1 MFPYWFSV
9 WMIYPLIRSSTIIV
23 LAPIFPLM
31 CVNICFIYVSTPM
44 LGAYIFIIIIFL
56 VGFTLLS
63 LHNIPLCFFLQF
75 CFKVHFALLH
85 QLFFVPF
92 HLGEISFHFQSACVF
107 RSEMNL
113 FCSASIHVFFFW
125 FTHPPYIFWLDHLV
139 HFHLKSLV
147 TGMHLLLFCSM
158 FSDSFIVLLCYFLL
172 LLCNLMIIFI
182 VIFEFLSLV
191 NVCISQNFGLWLPL
205 SVCVQYNLMFLCVYP
220 FLCRW
225 FYCCC
230 LTTFI
235 LAL

>member
-1 MFPYWFSV
+1 
-9 WMIYPLIRSSTIIV
+9 
-23 LAPIFPLM
+23 
-31 CVNICFIYVSTPM
+31 M
-44 LGAYIFIIIIFL
+44 LFQ
-56 VGFTLLS
+56 LS
-63 LHNIPLCFFLQF
+63 F
-75 CFKVHFALLH
+75 CFSLYEYCFSSPPV
-85 QLFFVPF
+85 
-92 HLGEISFHFQSACVF
+92 QSACVF

-113 FCSASIHVFFFW
+113 FCSASIHVFLFW

-191 NVCISQNFGLWLPL
+191 CVCISQNFGLWLPL
-205 SVCVQYNLMFLCVYP
+205 SVCVCVCVWYNLMFLCVYP